1 MYNQIKIKRDHGT
14 NRNNET
20 NGKIS
25 SSFRFVSTPHKK
37 VTIIGVLMDLGADR
51 RGVDMGPSAVRDA
64 DLNERLIKLGYDVTD
79 EGNIVVPNPEVMQI
93 TDRKLKYLPEI
104 AIACQKLADHVEA
117 ALEEGSIPII
127 LGGDHS
133 IAIGSVSGLASFH
146 RQRDNKV
153 GVIWFDAHGDMNTP
167 ETSPSGNIHGMPFA
181 VILGHGAKELP
192 QIGGFS
198 PKVYPEDCVLIGAR
212 SIDPEEAVTL
222 KNSGIRV
229 VTMRE
234 LDERGMSA
242 VMDEAMWLASR
253 RTAGFHVTMDMDF
266 VDPDYAPGVGTPVQG
281 GPTYRES
288 HLAMEKIADS
298 GKMLSFELAEVNP
311 VLDIANRTAELGV
324 QLISSA
330 FGKKIM

>member
-1 MYNQIKIKRDHGT
+1 MATPKR
-14 NRNNET
+14 
-20 NGKIS
+20 
-25 SSFRFVSTPHKK
+25 K

-51 RGVDMGPSAVRDA
+51 RGVDMGPSAIRVA
-64 DLNERLIKLGYDVTD
+64 DLNERLERLGYEVID
-79 EGNIVVPNPEVMQI
+79 EGNVGVRNPEMMRI
-93 TDRKLKYLPEI
+93 ADSKAKYLPEI
-104 AIACQKLADHVEA
+104 TVACRRIAELVEA
-117 ALEEGSIPII
+117 ALQAESIPIV

-133 IAIGSVSGLASFH
+133 IAIGSVSGLASFYRKQDH
-146 RQRDNKV
+146 RV

-167 ETSPSGNIHGMPFA
+167 EISPSGNIHGMPFA
-181 VILGHGAKELP
+181 AILGRGAQELTH
-192 QIGGFS
+192 IGGFA

-212 SIDPEEAVTL
+212 SIDREEAVAI
-222 KNSGIRV
+222 KASGIRV
-229 VTMRE
+229 ITMRE

-266 VDPDYAPGVGTPVQG
+266 VDPDYAPGVGTPVPG

-298 GKMLSFELAEVNP
+298 GKMLSFELTEVNP
-311 VLDIANRTAELGV
+311 VLDISNRTAELGV
-324 QLISSA
+324 QLILSA

>member
-1 MYNQIKIKRDHGT
+1 MNAQYPKR
-14 NRNNET
+14 
-20 NGKIS
+20 
-25 SSFRFVSTPHKK
+25 K

-51 RGVDMGPSAVRDA
+51 RGVDMGPSAIRVA
-64 DLNERLIKLGYDVTD
+64 GLNERLAGLGYEVTD
-79 EGNIVVPNPEVMQI
+79 AGNIGVRNPEMMQI

-104 AIACQKLADHVEA
+104 AGACQTLARQVET
-117 ALEEGSIPII
+117 ALDDDSIPII

-133 IAIGSVSGLASFH
+133 IAIGSVSGLAAYYH
-146 RQRDNKV
+146 KREQRV

-181 VILGHGAKELP
+181 AILGHGAPELTH
-192 QIGGFS
+192 IAGFA
-198 PKVYPEDCVLIGAR
+198 PKVHPEDCVLIGAR
-212 SIDPEEAVTL
+212 SVDPDEAVAL
-222 KNSGIRV
+222 KNSGVRV
-229 VTMRE
+229 ITMRE

-253 RTAGFHVTMDMDF
+253 RAAGFHVTMDMDF
-266 VDPDYAPGVGTPVQG
+266 VDPDFAPGVGTPVPG

-298 GKMLSFELAEVNP
+298 GKMLSFELTEVNP
-311 VLDIANRTAELGV
+311 VLDVSNKTAELGV
-324 QLISSA
+324 QLIMSA